1 MAPNALMIQLY
12 EHLQAIE
19 KDYEDGIE
27 FTGFVMTRYSNP
39 PDCFIEDKGVLDPLL
54 KLMSEESQETVNQFV
69 LSLLELVC
77 SI

>member
-1 MAPNALMIQLY
+1 
-12 EHLQAIE
+12 
-19 KDYEDGIE
+19 
-27 FTGFVMTRYSNP
+27 MTRYSNP